1 MNITNVTLNVSVATW
16 IYTENYTENTR
27 GLNVSRCQEW
37 IYKLVNEVKRSPFN
51 CHE

>member
-1 MNITNVTLNVSVATW
+1 MDITNVTLNISVATW
-16 IYTENYTENTR
+16 IYTENTR
-27 GLNVSRCQEW
+27 CLNVSRCHEW